1 MIFDCF
7 FLPVRVEDEGDE
19 EGDVE
24 GGHTHPGA
32 VILCKKTDALYWM
45 IRMVKQTSMMGRV

>member
-7 FLPVRVEDEGDE
+7 FLPVRIEDEGDE

-24 GGHTHPGA
+24 GGHAHPGA
-32 VILCKKTDALYWM
+32 VILSKNFANYI